1 MEQKVFV
8 HSNAIT
14 FYGMWKNE
22 NYINLAQQLCVDVE
36 RNSLKQ
42 NNKKIREKSPSTM
55 SNRHKTCKF
64 LMKKTVFFIFLQDY
78 FSVNTKHAQ
87 MNMYIRN
94 GKLANWLNE
103 NIIRNVVFVQFLK
116 MKNFLLR

>member
-22 NYINLAQQLCVDVE
+22 NYINLAQQLCVDG
-36 RNSLKQ
+36 
-42 NNKKIREKSPSTM
+42 M
-55 SNRHKTCKF
+55 SNEILSNKITRKSEKKVLRHKTCKF

-103 NIIRNVVFVQFLK
+103 NIIRNVVFVQFFK